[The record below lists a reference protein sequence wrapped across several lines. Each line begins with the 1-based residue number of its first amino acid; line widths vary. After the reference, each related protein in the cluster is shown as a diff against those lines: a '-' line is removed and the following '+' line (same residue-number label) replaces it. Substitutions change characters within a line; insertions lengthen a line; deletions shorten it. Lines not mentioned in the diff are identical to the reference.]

1 MTSSQEVPKPRRR
14 WLRWLSLAAV
24 IGLIVLLAL
33 VLVLP
38 WIVEVPWVQRRLVAG
53 ASRVLA
59 PSSVRFDHLRVSWTR
74 PTEIDGLVLRD
85 AQGDD
90 IVVSPRAHLSWNLRE
105 ILLNRPDP
113 LTLTLDRASVDIERS
128 AAGTVDLLETLK
140 PILKD
145 EPDRTLLVRV
155 VDGKLRF
162 RSEGLDEP
170 FLADKANIDLD
181 LNAFPQPIAW
191 RMALERAGESGPP
204 GSVQIKGS
212 MSRKKGDGGLPEDL
226 DLSIKGDRWP
236 WVYSS
241 PKVAARGAFGGTI
254 EVQEKSGDL
263 SLTSDAKL
271 LDLHATGAALS
282 GDELH
287 LDTVGLAC
295 KLDRRDGTW
304 TADRLDVTSAIG
316 TIKASGSYPPAG
328 DRGGHLE
335 GNLDLAALAR
345 QVPRTLHLRDD
356 LRVDKGTVSLRA
368 DVTGD
373 PGGAGQTI
381 HATANLSDL
390 TATHGTQTL
399 TFRDPATL
407 VARLNR
413 QQESLTLE
421 QLDVQTPFLKATGKG
436 DLDRGINVTATI
448 DLGAAT
454 QRLRD
459 WVELGPVELA
469 GQGKVDAHYR
479 RLVNRFEASAS
490 AEFTGL
496 SASGLP
502 AIETFRRNRVVA
514 ALKATGGAEPS
525 GVPSSLHDFS
535 LTAKGDGEDLK
546 LGATLDQA
554 AAVLSANATGRIELL
569 VNGKKQNAEATLQ
582 ARWSKAEVTL
592 DQILLSLAP
601 VVGPGGQF
609 LPSEPMRWSG
619 KGKYEIAKDELTI
632 VADGEKPGASST
644 PLPLAPAQIRLG
656 GLKSRDAAWLEVNL
670 VGELSGLGLG
680 ANASSA
686 GLAGQLSGL
695 IQGRQSPDGWDVGAR
710 LQVHDLARLGEQGRR
725 RCLPKTRPRAF
736 VPSWPGSS
744 SGSTSPSWPS

>member
-14 WLRWLSLAAV
+14 RLRWLLLAAV
-24 IGLIVLLAL
+24 LGLIVLLAL

-38 WIVEVPWVQRRLVAG
+38 WIVEVSWVQRRLVAV

-113 LTLTLDRASVDIERS
+113 LTLTLDQASVDIERS

-191 RMALERAGESGPP
+191 RMALERSGESGPP

-212 MSRKKGDGGLPEDL
+212 MSRKKGDDGSPENL
-226 DLSIKGDRWP
+226 ELSIKGDRWP
-236 WVYSS
+236 WGYSS
-241 PKVAARGAFGGTI
+241 QKVTARGAFGGTI
-254 EVQEKSGDL
+254 DVQEKSGEL
-263 SLTSDAKL
+263 SLTSDATL

-316 TIKASGSYPPAG
+316 SIKASGSYPPAG

-335 GNLDLAALAR
+335 GNIDLAALAR
-345 QVPRTLHLRDD
+345 QVPRALHLRED

-368 DVTGD
+368 DITGD
-373 PGGAGQTI
+373 PGAAGQTI
-381 HATANLSDL
+381 HATAHLSDL

-407 VARLNR
+407 IARLNR

-421 QLDVQTPFLKATGKG
+421 QLDVQTPFLKATGRG
-436 DLDRGINVTATI
+436 DLDRGITVTATI

-459 WVELGPVELA
+459 WVDLGQVELA

-479 RLVNRFEASAS
+479 RLVSRFEASAS

-502 AIETFRRNRVVA
+502 AVETFRRKRVVA
-514 ALKATGGAEPS
+514 ALQATGGAEPS
-525 GVPSSLHDFS
+525 GVPSSLHDLSF
-535 LTAKGDGEDLK
+535 TAKGDGENLK
-546 LGATLDQA
+546 LGVTVDQA
-554 AAVLSANATGRIELL
+554 TSVLSADASGQIELIL
-569 VNGKKQNAEATLQ
+569 NGKKQNAEATLQ
-582 ARWSKAEVTL
+582 ARWSDAEVRL

-609 LPSEPMRWSG
+609 LPSEPMHWSG
-619 KGKYEIAKDELTI
+619 KGKYEIARDELTI
-632 VADGEKPGASST
+632 VADGGKAGAPST

-656 GLKSRDAAWLEVNL
+656 GLKTRDAAWLEVNL

-680 ANASSA
+680 ANGSSA
-686 GLAGQLSGL
+686 GHGGSAQRVDPGPAEPGWL
-695 IQGRQSPDGWDVGAR
+695 GRWSPPAT
-710 LQVHDLARLGEQGRR
+710 A
-725 RCLPKTRPRAF
+725 
-736 VPSWPGSS
+736 
-744 SGSTSPSWPS
+744 